1 MKCSYLSLAMRSL
14 AIRCLAS
21 VTFDSRY
28 WPVTYATP
36 TTPHPM
42 AKPVRFRRSHL
53 LVEDIIPFFASM
65 RNVTNVEVEV
75 REQCE
80 LATAFK
86 GLLDVV
92 VEYS

>member
-1 MKCSYLSLAMRSL
+1 MRCSYLSLAMRSL

-36 TTPHPM
+36 TTPHPI
-42 AKPVRFRRSHL
+42 ANPERFRRSHL
-53 LVEDIIPFFASM
+53 FVEDIIPSANL
-65 RNVTNVEVEV
+65 RNVTNAEVEV
-75 REQCE
+75 PEQCE

-86 GLLDVV
+86 VLLK
-92 VEYS
+92 